1 MIESTT
7 LEGDAVQLARFAACG
22 LHNGSQLTVVVSEAL
37 KLLQLMW
44 LQCIVIRG
52 PVGVVCG
59 RFGPG
64 LGRRPQINRKRLRP
78 DLGQPPIA
86 ATLEALDESAAKNLT
101 DVEVAAFVRDFGA
114 GCQELHSIDL
124 SGCTQ
129 VSDEGLRV
137 LSTNCPKME
146 HIDLSGCEIS
156 DNGLRALIAG
166 CLNLQHVNLAECK
179 ISDEGL
185 RTLSTGCRLA
195 APQPCLL
202 RAFGGIE

>member
-1 MIESTT
+1 
-7 LEGDAVQLARFAACG
+7 
-22 LHNGSQLTVVVSEAL
+22 
-37 KLLQLMW
+37 MW
-44 LQCIVIRG
+44 LQCWVIRG
-52 PVGVVCG
+52 LVGVVCG

-64 LGRRPQINRKRLRP
+64 LRRRPQIDRKRLRP

-86 ATLEALDESAAKNLT
+86 ATLEALDESAAKNVT
-101 DVEVAAFVRDFGA
+101 DVEVAAFVRDVGA

-124 SGCTQ
+124 SGCIQ
-129 VSDEGLRV
+129 VSDEGLRA

-185 RTLSTGCRLA
+185 RTLSTGCPKMEHIDLFACQQISDNGLRALIAGCPNLQHVNLVAKSCIASTCLVAHRLA
-195 APQPCLL
+195 TKVL
-202 RAFGGIE
+202 GY